1 MRSSI
6 DLSLV
11 ANDLA
16 PRAPQNST
24 LRKVCQLT
32 LSTKSCWTGSEAVAA
47 CMATVDAARFLLSA
61 IWLRVTVKRRPCWVN
76 ILDSVEEVDGTDT
89 EEMSS
94 ETVRMFS
101 QAVCC
106 SQLSKWLLFLFWAFG
121 NFSFLSP
128 NLSFKCSAF
137 GFLCN
142 FVEKTEKMWTFL

>member
-76 ILDSVEEVDGTDT
+76 ILDSVEEVDGTDA
-89 EEMSS
+89 EEN
-94 ETVRMFS
+94 VQRVFS
-101 QAVCC
+101 QAVSCRNGC
-106 SQLSKWLLFLFWAFG
+106 SSCFGDSETRKLQLFFAQPLIQM
-121 NFSFLSP
+121 
-128 NLSFKCSAF
+128 
-137 GFLCN
+137 GFLGFLNN
-142 FVEKTEKMWTFL
+142 FVEKSERMQTFFKFQV